1 MLIEDWYSWRVE
13 EELSVRVSE
22 KLMFS
27 DELSVK
33 INSVTRVPEEL
44 RLTGAPPLRLSIR
57 LPSKTENT
65 RGVPAPVM
73 SKVKRAEGSAARF
86 VPKFEPV
93 RLMPV
98 AFFIRDEINALM
110 REAEVF
116 T

>member
-65 RGVPAPVM
+65 RGH
-73 SKVKRAEGSAARF
+73 RIRF
-86 VPKFEPV
+86 NSVGYHNTSQGK
-93 RLMPV
+93 
-98 AFFIRDEINALM
+98 
-110 REAEVF
+110 
-116 T
+116 